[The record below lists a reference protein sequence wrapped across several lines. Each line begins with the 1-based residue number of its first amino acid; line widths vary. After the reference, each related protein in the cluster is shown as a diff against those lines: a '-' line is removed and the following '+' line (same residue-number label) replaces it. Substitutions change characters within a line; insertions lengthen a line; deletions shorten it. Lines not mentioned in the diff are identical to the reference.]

1 MRLPVRQAHR
11 HERLRHEDAL
21 MADMPNIVVR
31 VEEKGLD
38 ELKNLLIHLGRERT
52 RIEVIVNRF
61 ESLLRKAEKL

>member
-1 MRLPVRQAHR
+1 
-11 HERLRHEDAL
+11 